1 MGSKFA
7 QSLEKLGFTKTEAE
21 VYIVLLKYGAMNGYQ
36 VGKILNMSRS
46 SVYSALNNLYKKNFI
61 YLIPGDTNEYRAEKP
76 KFLIEKLK
84 KNFIDTADIMIRDLE
99 QISIK
104 EKDEKFFNLEGIEN
118 LVAKTKEIINSAKI
132 EICINCTVPI
142 QKFENEIEKALKR
155 GVRVILFSNPDEG
168 IGINGIEQY
177 GYFKDRWSDD
187 ERIMVVAD
195 YKEVMIGG
203 GKKGSKI
210 TGTFSE
216 NPVLVQ
222 IFSEHINHDIYFSK
236 LQKKYNKSVVIEEE
250 ERTGTIAEKKF
261 FEELKKRVK

>member
-1 MGSKFA
+1 MIHQFTHIIHNLLVVPTYEKCSIYDA
-7 QSLEKLGFTKTEAE
+7 EQCNNQISLLVNMKLQNRLESLFDR
-21 VYIVLLKYGAMNGYQ
+21 IVPHNMILTVDTLTIDFGEIEMEEMNSVFVDKVVNLIEIELKKLLK
-36 VGKILNMSRS
+36 
-46 SVYSALNNLYKKNFI
+46 
-61 YLIPGDTNEYRAEKP
+61 D
-76 KFLIEKLK
+76 KL
-84 KNFIDTADIMIRDLE
+84 
-99 QISIK
+99 
-104 EKDEKFFNLEGIEN
+104 IEN
-118 LVAKTKEIINSAKI
+118 LNSEKTLYIEVSNNSVYYYEK
-132 EICINCTVPI
+132 
-142 QKFENEIEKALKR
+142 QLKFENEIENAIKR
-155 GVRVILFSNPDEG
+155 GVRVILFSNPNEG

-177 GYFKDRWSDD
+177 GYFKERWSDD

-222 IFSEHINHDIYFSK
+222 IVSEHINHDIYFSK